1 MLKYCSLPVIL
12 ALVALGGCAQVE
24 QGKATAPERGD
35 AAYLK
40 GVDTRSD
47 ELYVKA
53 NTPEEAMR
61 YRRVYIARADL
72 DNVNVIPAEA
82 DNLNDDWV
90 IEDAEVVVIQ
100 DAINR
105 EFTATLSFQSAY
117 TVVDSPENAEIILNT
132 TVVAIHPNETFE
144 QVAAGARPSGSITA
158 SLALVDA
165 STGRVLVRSVDTRS
179 TDNIWAFNQLDNQDA
194 AVDAIFRAWGNS
206 IRRGML
212 ALQGRSSDPLAPV
225 LRLEE
230 Q

>member
-1 MLKYCSLPVIL
+1 MFRLCSLPVIFVV
-12 ALVALGGCAQVE
+12 VALGGCAQVE
-24 QGKATAPERGD
+24 QRKATAPERGD

-53 NTPEEAMR
+53 DTPGEAMH
-61 YRRVYIARADL
+61 YRKVYIGQADL
-72 DNVNVIPAEA
+72 DEINVVTAEG
-82 DNLNDDWV
+82 NNPNEDWA
-90 IEDAEVVVIQ
+90 IEDSEVVVMQ

-105 EFTATLSFQSAY
+105 EFSATLSFQSAY
-117 TVVDSPENAEIILNT
+117 TIVDRPEDAEIILNT

-158 SLALVDA
+158 SVALVDA
-165 STGRVLVRSVDTRS
+165 STGNVLVRSVDTRS

-194 AVDAIFRAWGNS
+194 AVDAIFRGWGNS

-212 ALQGRSSDPLAPV
+212 AMQGRSSDPLAPV
-225 LRLEE
+225 LQLK
-230 Q
+230 QQ

>member
-1 MLKYCSLPVIL
+1 MFRLCSLPVIFT
-12 ALVALGGCAQVE
+12 VVVLGGCAQAE
-24 QGKATAPERGD
+24 QRKVTAPERGD

-53 NTPEEAMR
+53 DTPGEAMHLR
-61 YRRVYIARADL
+61 KVYIAQADL
-72 DNVNVIPAEA
+72 DDISVIPAEGN
-82 DNLNDDWV
+82 NLNDDWI
-90 IEDAEVVVIQ
+90 IEDSEVVVMQ

-117 TVVDSPENAEIILNT
+117 TVVDSPEDAEIILNT

-225 LRLEE
+225 LQLK
-230 Q
+230 QQ